1 MLLSHVAG
9 SKRSTCT
16 IIVDVFHLYGTKNT
30 KDSRRIGLKS
40 LISAYRISCH
50 FLFLDSNTQ
59 KIQQMM
65 PQETGSGHRTVL
77 VHHGKCVQQ
86 RGGVV
91 WGGHALLGEAQKHL
105 GSRSCLLVGLF
116 QRNVNKC
123 HGQPAA
129 PLAI

>member
-1 MLLSHVAG
+1 MHHYSGRFPPLCDQKHEG
-9 SKRSTCT
+9 
-16 IIVDVFHLYGTKNT
+16 FEKNQT
-30 KDSRRIGLKS
+30 EISNIGV
-40 LISAYRISCH
+40 SAPRISCN

-59 KIQQMM
+59 KTQQMM
-65 PQETGSGHRTVL
+65 SQETGSGHRTVL

-86 RGGVV
+86 PGGVV
-91 WGGHALLGEAQKHL
+91 WGHALPGEAQKHL

-116 QRNVNKC
+116 QPNVNKC